1 MYALLVI
8 LILLPGYGK
17 LFASNE
23 VKSGYGCLY
32 DTLTKDSTK
41 ETEVRRKL
49 KEVMD
54 KKKSNRKE
62 GAESD
67 TLVNDSAKMAQ
78 EEAKTTLGTP

>member
-32 DTLTKDSTK
+32 DTLTKDST
-41 ETEVRRKL
+41 RGR
-49 KEVMD
+49 
-54 KKKSNRKE
+54 
-62 GAESD
+62 GA
-67 TLVNDSAKMAQ
+67 AKI
-78 EEAKTTLGTP
+78 ERGHG

>member
-32 DTLTKDSTK
+32 DT
-41 ETEVRRKL
+41 
-49 KEVMD
+49 
-54 KKKSNRKE
+54 
-62 GAESD
+62 
-67 TLVNDSAKMAQ
+67 
-78 EEAKTTLGTP
+78 